1 MPKKDQISQIINLIF
16 TLRKLTHGRVAAK
29 LGKELSYSQLV
40 TLHYIRDEKPLMKDL
55 ADFLAITPPSATSF
69 VDTLVKAGLAKRI
82 FEAGDRRTVRIAIA
96 KKGERYLKL
105 GMDEAVKEMRSRLE
119 RLTAKEHQ
127 ALANILEK
135 LAEK

>member
-1 MPKKDQISQIINLIF
+1 MPPKDQLSEIINLIF

-69 VDTLVKAGLAKRI
+69 VDTLVKAGLARRS
-82 FEAGDRRTVRIAIA
+82 FEMGDRRIVRIAIA

-105 GMDEAVKEMRSRLE
+105 GLSEAVKEMRTRLE
-119 RLTAKEHQ
+119 RLTAKEHKE
-127 ALANILEK
+127 LAGILKKLSEK
-135 LAEK
+135 